1 MPRVG
6 HLAQAGSEPIPKIF
20 LKCDRERE
28 FLCSIVRCEIQALL
42 ATMFHTTYMR
52 ESLQRKKN
60 EAKTQK
66 EAVMGET
73 EVGPDAF
80 ESLVLVVSD
89 TQWDVCPSH
98 SLASQSFPCSHEI
111 VLVFF

>member
-1 MPRVG
+1 M
-6 HLAQAGSEPIPKIF
+6 
-20 LKCDRERE
+20 
-28 FLCSIVRCEIQALL
+28 RCETQALL

>member
-6 HLAQAGSEPIPKIF
+6 HLAQAGPEPIPKIF

-28 FLCSIVRCEIQALL
+28 FLCSVVRCETQALL
-42 ATMFHTTYMR
+42 ATMFHKTYMR
-52 ESLQRKKN
+52 ESLQRKRN

-80 ESLVLVVSD
+80 ESLVLVVSE